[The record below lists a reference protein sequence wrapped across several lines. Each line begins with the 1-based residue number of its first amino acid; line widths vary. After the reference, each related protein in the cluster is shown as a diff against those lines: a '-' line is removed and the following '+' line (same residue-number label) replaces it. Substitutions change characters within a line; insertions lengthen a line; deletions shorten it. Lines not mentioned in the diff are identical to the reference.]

1 MQKTILNDWHRE
13 HGELID
19 FNGWE
24 MPVRYSS
31 INQEHMAVRNSVGIF
46 DVSHMG
52 RYFVEGSD
60 AESLLD
66 YLVPRDVKAVK
77 EGQAAYTFMLNEKA
91 GFRDD
96 VIITKFSQ
104 NEFMVVCNAGNREKI
119 WNWMNKHAEGKNVEL
134 TNKSDQSTMIAVQG
148 PKAREI
154 LQTLTPDELPKRFR
168 AGYITLDGIEVLFS
182 GTGYTGEDGGEVIV
196 FNEDLDRLKED
207 SVRLWNKFIEKGAEP
222 CGLGARDTLRME
234 VGYPL
239 YGNDIDEETHVL
251 ESGLAFK
258 PFMVKDKESGY
269 VGKEAV
275 LAKDG
280 KIERF
285 RVNFKLLKRG
295 VPRHGYKV
303 IIDGQERG
311 VVTSGTMSPM
321 TKECFGM
328 AYVPISHKEPGS
340 KFQVDV
346 RGRLIDAVVIDGP
359 IYKK

>member
-1 MQKTILNDWHRE
+1 MQKTILNEWHKE

-31 INQEHMAVRNSVGIF
+31 INQEHLAVRNKVGIF

-52 RYFVEGSD
+52 RYFVKGKD
-60 AESLLD
+60 AETLLD
-66 YLVPRDVKAVK
+66 YLVPRDVKAIK

-96 VIITKFSQ
+96 VIITKFSPT
-104 NEFMVVCNAGNREKI
+104 EFMVVCNAGNREKI
-119 WNWMNKHAEGKNVEL
+119 WDWMNKHGEGKEVEL
-134 TNKSDQSTMIAVQG
+134 VDKSKSTMIAVQG

-154 LQTLTPDELPKRFR
+154 LQTMTDDTLPKRFR
-168 AGYITLDGIEVLFS
+168 AGYISLEGIRVLFS
-182 GTGYTGEDGGEVIV
+182 GTGYTGEDGGEIII
-196 FNEDLDRLKED
+196 FNDDIDELKQD
-207 SVRLWNKFIEKGAEP
+207 SIRLWEKLIEKGTEP

-258 PFMVKDKESGY
+258 PFMVKDKEGGY
-269 VGKEAV
+269 IGQKAV
-275 LAKDG
+275 LEKEG
-280 KIERF
+280 KLERF

-295 VPRHGYKV
+295 IPRHGYKV
-303 IIDGQERG
+303 IIDGEEKG

-340 KFQVDV
+340 KFHVDV
-346 RGRLIDAVVIDGP
+346 RGKLIEAVVLDGP